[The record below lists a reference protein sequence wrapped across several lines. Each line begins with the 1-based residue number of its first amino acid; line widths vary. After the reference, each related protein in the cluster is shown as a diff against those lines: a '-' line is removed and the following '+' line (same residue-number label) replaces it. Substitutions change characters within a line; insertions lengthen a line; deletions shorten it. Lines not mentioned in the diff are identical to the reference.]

1 MERTSRS
8 RPAGKRRAGELLRYL
23 LALDTAFQAGASCGW
38 TQPVSSPISIHA
50 GHYVSA
56 IAPEAGPQDR
66 NMNEFAAKSVGRPVS
81 FDRVSTIEAAT
92 DLYWQSGVAATS
104 FNEVS
109 RALGVS
115 KPTLYRYFGDE
126 DGLVSAA
133 IEHYVSQRT
142 LHPELLSATGD
153 IRTDLNAWFDKQ
165 IDDLYQ
171 RHEDAAMPT
180 GCLLMECVQLG
191 KALGE
196 KSTATVH
203 QAVHEILGMFEARL
217 TAAQA
222 AGQLRPGID
231 LNAAVRLVAG
241 QTIIAKNVVLIGEP
255 KESLKRMVALAIDGI
270 AA

>member
-1 MERTSRS
+1 MT
-8 RPAGKRRAGELLRYL
+8 EL
-23 LALDTAFQAGASCGW
+23 ASK
-38 TQPVSSPISIHA
+38 SI
-50 GHYVSA
+50 
-56 IAPEAGPQDR
+56 
-66 NMNEFAAKSVGRPVS
+66 GRPVS
-81 FDRVSTIEAAT
+81 FDRTSTIEAAT
-92 DLYWQSGVAATS
+92 NLYWQSGVAATS

-142 LHPELLSATGD
+142 LYSDLLGATGD

-165 IDDLYQ
+165 IDDLYEK
-171 RHEDAAMPT
+171 HADASMPT

-191 KALGE
+191 NAIGE
-196 KSTATVH
+196 KSRATVH
-203 QAVHEILGMFEARL
+203 QAVQGILGMFEERL
-217 TAAQA
+217 KAAEA

-255 KESLKRMVALAIDGI
+255 KENLKRMVALAIDGI
-270 AA
+270 TA